1 MANSEGGK
9 VNHKDW
15 VRGELKGL
23 SESLGFRYIPK
34 EELENRLTRLR
45 RGMEKK
51 GIETLLAVQ
60 KMDCYYLSGTT
71 QDGLLF
77 VPLEGKP
84 LLMIRREVERARVE
98 SPLEEVLEFK
108 SVRELP
114 SLIRD
119 HWGRLPQTLG
129 LELDVLAVRDYFR
142 YQDLFPGTRF
152 MDVSPVIRDIRKIK
166 SPFEI
171 ELMRVAGDI
180 GKKVYQE
187 AREILK
193 EGMTE
198 IEFGGL
204 LEAAAKRYGH
214 EGLLRVRSLNYEAYT
229 WHVLSGPSG
238 GIVSQS
244 DSPMGGL
251 GLSPAFP
258 VGASLRVMRAHEPIL
273 VDFGT
278 CYHGYQADETRMFSI
293 GEMGEKFFDAY
304 NACREI
310 HDAILDET
318 RPGADCEAIFQ
329 KSLRLAEKLGYSSST
344 DSGHGGSYL
353 GPPGLQTRFIA
364 HGIGLELNELPFL
377 AQGQSYPL
385 EEGMTFAVEPKIVF
399 PGEGYSSRTS
409 SRYERILIRDRLS
422 SWLNCGD
429 PSEGVHTQQPP
440 AANVKTGELVGIP
453 RVVGIG
459 SALSVKVH
467 AVFFRA
473 FPFTPARCQVDLRPV
488 GIQIMTAGGASIHLL
503 PLLKGVLAPIGV
515 YLVLAILHH
524 LAISAALVNGVR
536 GATDFFYLYP
546 GRGGGL

>member
-1 MANSEGGK
+1 M
-9 VNHKDW
+9 NHKDW
-15 VRGELKGL
+15 VRGQLEGL
-23 SESLGFRYIPK
+23 SKSLGFRYVPR
-34 EELENRLTRLR
+34 EEIENRLIRLR
-45 RGMEKK
+45 KGMEK
-51 GIETLLAVQ
+51 EEMEAFLVVQ

-84 LLMIRREVERARVE
+84 LLMVRREMERARVE
-98 SPLEEVLEFK
+98 SPLEEVLGFK
-108 SVRELP
+108 SARELP
-114 SLIRD
+114 SLIHE

-129 LELDVLAVRDYFR
+129 LELDVLPVRDYFR
-142 YQDLFPGTRF
+142 YQDLFPDTRF
-152 MDVSPVIRDIRKIK
+152 MDASPIIRDIRKIK

-187 AREILK
+187 AKEILK

-258 VGASLRVMRAHEPIL
+258 VGASLRVMRAYEPIL

-293 GEMGEKFFDAY
+293 GEMDKKFIDAY
-304 NACREI
+304 SACREI
-310 HDAILDET
+310 HDAVLEET

-329 KSLRLAEKLGYSSST
+329 KTLQLADKLGYSPST
-344 DSGHGGSYL
+344 PRHALRQAQDEARDDAGSGHGGSYL
-353 GPPGLQTRFIA
+353 GPLGLQTRFIA
-364 HGIGLELNELPFL
+364 HGIGLELNEFPFL
-377 AQGQSYPL
+377 AQGQPYPL

-399 PGEGYSSRTS
+399 PGEGAVGLENTVLVTQDS
-409 SRYERILIRDRLS
+409 YEIL
-422 SWLNCGD
+422 
-429 PSEGVHTQQPP
+429 
-440 AANVKTGELVGIP
+440 
-453 RVVGIG
+453 
-459 SALSVKVH
+459 
-467 AVFFRA
+467 
-473 FPFTPARCQVDLRPV
+473 TPLEQDIFQV
-488 GIQIMTAGGASIHLL
+488 
-503 PLLKGVLAPIGV
+503 
-515 YLVLAILHH
+515 
-524 LAISAALVNGVR
+524 
-536 GATDFFYLYP
+536 
-546 GRGGGL
+546 

>member
-1 MANSEGGK
+1 MRYE
-9 VNHKDW
+9 DW
-15 VRGELKGL
+15 VRGELEEL
-23 SESLGFRYIPK
+23 SQTLGFRYTPR
-34 EELENRLTRLR
+34 EEIENRLTRLR
-45 RGMEKK
+45 KGMEKE
-51 GIETLLAVQ
+51 GMEAFLVVQ

-84 LLMIRREVERARVE
+84 LLMVRRELERARVE
-98 SPLEEVLEFK
+98 SPLEVVVGFK
-108 SVRELP
+108 STHELP
-114 SLIRD
+114 SLIGD

-129 LELDVLAVRDYFR
+129 LELDVLPVRDYFR
-142 YQDLFPGTRF
+142 YQDLFPDARF
-152 MDVSPVIRDIRKIK
+152 MDASPILRDIRKIK

-171 ELMRVAGDI
+171 ELMKVAGDI

-187 AREILK
+187 GREILQ

-278 CYHGYQADETRMFSI
+278 CYHGYQVDETRMFSI
-293 GEMGEKFFDAY
+293 GEMDKKFIDAY

-310 HDAILDET
+310 HDAVLEET

-329 KSLRLAEKLGYSSST
+329 KTLRLAKKLGYS
-344 DSGHGGSYL
+344 DSYL

-364 HGIGLELNELPFL
+364 HGVGLELNEFPFL

-399 PGEGYSSRTS
+399 PGEGSVGLENTVLVTRDG
-409 SRYERILIRDRLS
+409 YEIL
-422 SWLNCGD
+422 
-429 PSEGVHTQQPP
+429 
-440 AANVKTGELVGIP
+440 
-453 RVVGIG
+453 
-459 SALSVKVH
+459 
-467 AVFFRA
+467 
-473 FPFTPARCQVDLRPV
+473 TPLEQDILQV
-488 GIQIMTAGGASIHLL
+488 
-503 PLLKGVLAPIGV
+503 
-515 YLVLAILHH
+515 
-524 LAISAALVNGVR
+524 
-536 GATDFFYLYP
+536 
-546 GRGGGL
+546 

>member
-1 MANSEGGK
+1 VVKGEKM
-9 VNHKDW
+9 NHTDW
-15 VRGELKGL
+15 VLGELEEL
-23 SESLGFRYIPK
+23 SKSLGFRYIPK

-45 RGMEKK
+45 RGMEKE
-51 GIETLLAVQ
+51 GMEAFLVVQ

-84 LLMIRREVERARVE
+84 LLMVRREVERARVE
-98 SPLEEVLEFK
+98 SPLEEVLGFK
-108 SVRELP
+108 SVREPP
-114 SLIRD
+114 SLIRN

-129 LELDVLAVRDYFR
+129 LELDVLPVRDYFR

-152 MDVSPVIRDIRKIK
+152 MDASPVIRDIRKIK

-180 GKKVYQE
+180 GKKAYQQ

-293 GEMGEKFFDAY
+293 GELDKKFIDAY

-310 HDAILDET
+310 HDAVLEET
-318 RPGADCEAIFQ
+318 RPGADCEVIFQ
-329 KSLRLAEKLGYSSST
+329 KTLRLAEKLGYG
-344 DSGHGGSYL
+344 DSYL

-364 HGIGLELNELPFL
+364 HGIGLELNEFPFL

-399 PGEGYSSRTS
+399 PGEGSVGLENTVLVTRDG
-409 SRYERILIRDRLS
+409 YEIL
-422 SWLNCGD
+422 
-429 PSEGVHTQQPP
+429 
-440 AANVKTGELVGIP
+440 
-453 RVVGIG
+453 
-459 SALSVKVH
+459 
-467 AVFFRA
+467 
-473 FPFTPARCQVDLRPV
+473 TPLEQDIFQV
-488 GIQIMTAGGASIHLL
+488 
-503 PLLKGVLAPIGV
+503 
-515 YLVLAILHH
+515 
-524 LAISAALVNGVR
+524 
-536 GATDFFYLYP
+536 
-546 GRGGGL
+546 